1 MTAKRDGEDHSI
13 ADNATAD
20 GWVPPKAGYRRRLG
34 TAEGW
39 VQSSRGFW
47 TAVGRHDHPA
57 AKTTGELNHSPAMRR
72 AAPDGHLLR
81 IRDGRRF
88 PLKL

>member
-34 TAEGW
+34 AVVEGLLDR
-39 VQSSRGFW
+39 S
-47 TAVGRHDHPA
+47 
-57 AKTTGELNHSPAMRR
+57 R
-72 AAPDGHLLR
+72 AA
-81 IRDGRRF
+81 
-88 PLKL
+88 